1 MRKFLHLLA
10 AFLSL
15 MAVACGG
22 NTFQSALHPAS
33 GEARGIAWI
42 WWLMC
47 GVYGAVFLATLA
59 LGAAAVL
66 GKGRRGSAPPGG
78 SVGFVVVAGMIIPA
92 IILVAM
98 LILSLRVSSRLRV
111 PETEF
116 AIEIT
121 GFRWWWDVRYP
132 AQGIVSANEIRIP
145 VGSPVLLE
153 LKSADVIHSFWVP
166 NLHGKMDMM
175 PDHMNRFWLRA
186 DRPGIFRGVC
196 AEFCGDQHALMAIDV
211 IVMPRK
217 EFDVWVERRSMA
229 PGPPAGSRGSDL
241 FFSTGCAACHSIQ
254 GTAAVANLGPDL
266 TNLAERKTLASSTLP
281 NTPANLERWITHP
294 QLLKPGNLMPP
305 TEIEASDLEALI
317 EFLQTLR

>member
-1 MRKFLHLLA
+1 MSKFLHLLA
-10 AFLSL
+10 ASLSL
-15 MAVACGG
+15 SAVACGG

-33 GEARGIAWI
+33 EEARGIAWI
-42 WWLMC
+42 WWLMF
-47 GVYGAVFLATLA
+47 GIYGAVFLATLG

-66 GKGRRGSAPPGG
+66 GKRQRGSGPPGG
-78 SVGFVVVAGMIIPA
+78 SVRFVVIAGMIIPTV
-92 IILVAM
+92 ILVAM

-132 AQGIVSANEIRIP
+132 AQEIVSANEIRIP
-145 VGSPVLLE
+145 VGSAVLLE

-166 NLHGKMDMM
+166 NLHGKMDMI
-175 PDHMNRFWLRA
+175 PDHMNRFWLQA
-186 DRPGIFRGVC
+186 DRPGTFRGVC

-211 IVMPRK
+211 IAMPRE
-217 EFDVWVERRSMA
+217 EFDAWVKRRTIATISH
-229 PGPPAGSRGSDL
+229 AGSRGSDL

-281 NTPANLERWITHP
+281 NTSDNLARWITHP
-294 QLLKPGNLMPP
+294 HLLKPGNLMPP
-305 TEIEASDLEALI
+305 TEIEDRDLEALV